1 MSSTKE
7 IGVFVGAYVP
17 ADTASKLI
25 LASASS
31 EGSSTKISKS
41 DIVRAAL
48 KEHLDQLS
56 PPVTVRMVSHFL
68 SEWHKIQASA
78 GEGEE
83 ITFKSF
89 CRTSQTILIAMGVT
103 EEDANGIYDRL
114 KRSSP
119 TVEAQ

>member
-1 MSSTKE
+1 MSSNKE

-17 ADTASKLI
+17 ADTASKLT

-31 EGSSTKISKS
+31 GGSSMKVSKS

-56 PPVTVRMVSHFL
+56 PSVCSRMVSHLL
-68 SEWHKIQASA
+68 SEWHKIQAAPSKKKV
-78 GEGEE
+78 
-83 ITFKSF
+83 TFAAHCKKA
-89 CRTSQTILIAMGVT
+89 REDMIEMGVSLT
-103 EEDANGIYDRL
+103 DATDIYDRL

-119 TVEAQ
+119 TVQAQ